1 MAISSVLHDSR
12 LKNLVDTTLHRKLDF
27 RSLSPPPNFDMRGM
41 QHELRRLGQEQSVM
55 HDKLRDQQAQVDAV
69 ESFTPVIREY
79 SAYAVR
85 KADIDC
91 SALLPP
97 VVDSSTTLS
106 QRLAALEEITQRL
119 QQDEQA
125 NGPVLQQVQQLETT
139 VWLQE
144 ERINGATGRMD
155 RIEEYA
161 HTRWKETQE
170 ELRARQRD
178 LVEIR
183 SEQERLEAEVKD
195 AIKTLERK
203 WEATPGALEER
214 LTESIGKLTGRVETV
229 EQMINALTNSVTVV
243 SEHNL
248 KLSARQSTLEQLIIK
263 YLGKRERLDVQI
275 DATPGTVNFG
285 PTLSAQDRPHS
296 TRLRQPSTHKYPR
309 ARPSFSCPR
318 PQHFPTAP
326 DRPLHTWVVAGS
338 LRG

>member
-1 MAISSVLHDSR
+1 
-12 LKNLVDTTLHRKLDF
+12 
-27 RSLSPPPNFDMRGM
+27 MRGI
-41 QHELRRLGQEQSVM
+41 QHELRRLGQEQSVI
-55 HDKLRDQQAQVDAV
+55 HDKLRDQQAQVSVV
-69 ESFTPVIREY
+69 ESFTPIIREY
-79 SAYAVR
+79 STYAVR
-85 KADIDC
+85 KEDIDS

-125 NGPVLQQVQQLETT
+125 NGPVLQQVRQLETA

-183 SEQERLEAEVKD
+183 TEQERLEAEVKD

-263 YLGKRERLDVQI
+263 YLGKKERSDVQI

-285 PTLSAQDRPHS
+285 TNTERSGPASLNPAQTPQYAQVSQSPALILVPPTPALPNRARSPSPYMGGSRKSP
-296 TRLRQPSTHKYPR
+296 RLIEKEAVPSTSSKSS
-309 ARPSFSCPR
+309 A
-318 PQHFPTAP
+318 
-326 DRPLHTWVVAGS
+326 L
-338 LRG
+338 